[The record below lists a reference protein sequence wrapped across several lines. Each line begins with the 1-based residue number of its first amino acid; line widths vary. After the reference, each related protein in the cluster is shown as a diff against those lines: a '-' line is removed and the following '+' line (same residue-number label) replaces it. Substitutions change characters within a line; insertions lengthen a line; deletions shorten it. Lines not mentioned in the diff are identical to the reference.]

1 MGLTG
6 IYPCDHLSACLSGLS
21 PKTSQAF
28 GQFDPCRI
36 CYLLQ
41 LPQPTTADTFK
52 SEGSVMHPGASQ
64 VSKIPIPQAQW
75 VKNSPC

>member
-1 MGLTG
+1 MCLTG
-6 IYPCDHLSACLSGLS
+6 VDPCDHLSVWLSGLS

-28 GQFDPCRI
+28 GQFDPHRI
-36 CYLLQ
+36 RYLLK

-52 SEGSVMHPGASQ
+52 SEGSVMHPEASQ
-64 VSKIPIPQAQW
+64 VSKIPIPEAHL